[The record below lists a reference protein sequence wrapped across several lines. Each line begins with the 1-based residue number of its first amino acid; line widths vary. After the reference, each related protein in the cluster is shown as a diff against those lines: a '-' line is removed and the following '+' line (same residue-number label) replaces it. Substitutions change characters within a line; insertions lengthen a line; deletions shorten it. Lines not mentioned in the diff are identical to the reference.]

1 MLVSI
6 RSFHARRF
14 PVAVAAV
21 LLGVLSFAELAV
33 AGDQY
38 AAVPGQVRQIKVL
51 PDKAPD
57 CSSLKSIVDRVTRG
71 CKTNDEKCIAIY
83 NFMLL
88 THYHFAYPDIS
99 CTLREIN
106 CYGWSLCGGL
116 RSLMGNLWHEAGY
129 RWRPTSWPG
138 HNQGEV
144 YYDGRWHFFDIFLKF
159 YAWMPDPNAPGG
171 RTVAGLDDMK
181 HNPRE
186 LILDAF
192 VMDQE
197 RRVPYPRNNQFKRY
211 GKAVNWQAQPVLTCG
226 DGLQD
231 LPPAIRAHSKGDIVE
246 PSAPSE
252 SATSGYTADVNL
264 APGFA
269 LTNTWDPLPGIFF
282 WGNSDQAPHHTC
294 GGFKDTRND
303 PGVGLVW
310 EPYFDLRNRQYRSYG
325 SGTLTFAPDFSNDAC
340 LKSLAA
346 VENVKYVSGAL
357 VPAEAGKPASLTVD
371 LASPYILCKAT
382 CTADGADSVAGVACA
397 PGQPTDFSKEVRGKA
412 AAQVKISFKQ
422 ALKALKLEAVVQNN
436 PGSLPYLSP
445 GKNVVSV
452 SVADAKALGDNRLA
466 VTYAY
471 RLGSRDRS
479 FERMCDEGKEVAKG
493 HDAKWS
499 DTVIY
504 VQKVYA
510 AQDLPATFEIDCPTP
525 KGRFPVYP
533 RMVFLRR
540 EVLAPGQKPAE
551 LPAPPG
557 TPAAGPGETLAS
569 LPNPF
574 LVGALPPPAAG
585 AELAK
590 QSVLVPAKNLTFVSK
605 DGEVAARHYVK
616 WTKDNKEIWFLLLD
630 FDGLRL
636 PKEDDFAAANLVFFV
651 EEAHKEASMRAAVRS
666 LRAPFQPGKPYALTQ
681 LGDTVGTA
689 VVKRGG
695 GPDAPFKTPI
705 RYEINVNKAVRAWIG
720 GAKPHAL
727 ALCIQPDRGVDDGW
741 NVRFTPAQN
750 KPLELEIATYVD
762 AK

>member
-1 MLVSI
+1 
-6 RSFHARRF
+6 
-14 PVAVAAV
+14 
-21 LLGVLSFAELAV
+21 
-33 AGDQY
+33 
-38 AAVPGQVRQIKVL
+38 
-51 PDKAPD
+51 
-57 CSSLKSIVDRVTRG
+57 
-71 CKTNDEKCIAIY
+71 
-83 NFMLL
+83 
-88 THYHFAYPDIS
+88 
-99 CTLREIN
+99 
-106 CYGWSLCGGL
+106 
-116 RSLMGNLWHEAGY
+116 
-129 RWRPTSWPG
+129 
-138 HNQGEV
+138 
-144 YYDGRWHFFDIFLKF
+144 
-159 YAWMPDPNAPGG
+159 
-171 RTVAGLDDMK
+171 
-181 HNPRE
+181 
-186 LILDAF
+186 
-192 VMDQE
+192 
-197 RRVPYPRNNQFKRY
+197 
-211 GKAVNWQAQPVLTCG
+211 
-226 DGLQD
+226 
-231 LPPAIRAHSKGDIVE
+231 
-246 PSAPSE
+246 
-252 SATSGYTADVNL
+252 
-264 APGFA
+264 
-269 LTNTWDPLPGIFF
+269 
-282 WGNSDQAPHHTC
+282 
-294 GGFKDTRND
+294 
-303 PGVGLVW
+303 
-310 EPYFDLRNRQYRSYG
+310 
-325 SGTLTFAPDFSNDAC
+325 
-340 LKSLAA
+340 
-346 VENVKYVSGAL
+346 
-357 VPAEAGKPASLTVD
+357 
-371 LASPYILCKAT
+371 
-382 CTADGADSVAGVACA
+382 
-397 PGQPTDFSKEVRGKA
+397 
-412 AAQVKISFKQ
+412 
-422 ALKALKLEAVVQNN
+422 
-436 PGSLPYLSP
+436 
-445 GKNVVSV
+445 
-452 SVADAKALGDNRLA
+452 
-466 VTYAY
+466 
-471 RLGSRDRS
+471 
-479 FERMCDEGKEVAKG
+479 MCDEGKEVAKG